1 MRNLLSPF
9 SILSVLLKIKELV
22 RKVEIIQ
29 LTESQIKK
37 TDKKVMITIFGFASE
52 FLEQY
57 IPSRS
62 LRLL

>member
-1 MRNLLSPF
+1 
-9 SILSVLLKIKELV
+9 LKIKELV
-22 RKVEIIQ
+22 IKIEIIK

-37 TDKKVMITIFGFASE
+37 TDKKVTIAILGFASE
-52 FLEQY
+52 FLDQY